1 MKIADYERA
10 VLAALLQNPEVR
22 NPVASELTEDKFGY
36 GPGFDRSDSHKLIYQ
51 AILDLMLAKK
61 PVDLSNIERQLNDN
75 LELAGGSVYLRSLQK
90 VPDKLGLSIQNQE
103 AIFSWVRFIDNTGR
117 LRHSGMVIGKYN
129 QMYNDFE
136 KLAISTESVD
146 QFLSTMIS
154 ELQTAQGLMRHGYV
168 PFSEGV
174 AAFRRRLEL
183 SVKGQITDVLP
194 IGWPSLFNQGL
205 PPRQSLVVISGLESS
220 GKTQLALQILLGRAI
235 QMRVNNRP
243 GCVAI
248 NSYEMPLDQLVKRMA
263 CCLTGVNGQELMQG
277 KYGPESKEVKRIH
290 NALDFIDGLG
300 NIYGDDS
307 QIMKSEAIHW
317 HSNALH
323 VSHGPLTDMVIDYAE
338 LVPDKAESE
347 ELRVSRVFK
356 NAGRLRAIGTTAYVL
371 SQVNRQWGN
380 KAKVASVDQLRYSG
394 AAGHVADVVMHLY
407 NMPAMKARTVEFK
420 CPDGLDEDKAYIFIQ
435 KYKEGEPKVIPLN
448 WNGSYTRFS
457 DPMLDTRFGK
467 PSLYE
472 NLSQVKELMAG
483 DY

>member
-10 VLAALLQNPEVR
+10 ILAGLLKNPEVR
-22 NPVASELTEDKFGY
+22 SPVASELTQDKFGY
-36 GPGFDRSDSHKLIYQ
+36 GPGFDQADSHKLIYG

-61 PVDLSNIERQLNDN
+61 PIDLSSVERQLSDD
-75 LELAGGSVYLRSLQK
+75 LELAGGSVYLRNLQK
-90 VPDKLGLSIQNQE
+90 VPDKLGLSIQNRE
-103 AIFSWVRFIDNTGR
+103 AIFSWVRFVDNAGR
-117 LRHSGMVIGKYN
+117 LRHSGMVIDKYAK
-129 QMYNDFE
+129 MYNDLE

-146 QFLSTMIS
+146 QFLSKMIS
-154 ELQTAQGLMRHGYV
+154 EIQTAQGLLRHCYV

-183 SVKGQITDVLP
+183 SAKGQITDVLST
-194 IGWPSLFNQGL
+194 GWPSFFNQGL

-235 QMRVNNRP
+235 QMRINNRP

-248 NSYEMPLDQLVKRMA
+248 NSYEMPIERLVKRMA

-277 KYGPESKEVKRIH
+277 KYGSESKEVKRVH
-290 NALDFIDGLG
+290 NALDFIAGLG

-307 QIMKSEAIHW
+307 QLMGSEAIHW

-323 VSHGPLTDMVIDYAE
+323 VNHGPLTDIVIDYAE

-347 ELRVSRVFK
+347 ELRVSRVYK
-356 NAGRLRAIGTTAYVL
+356 NAGRLRAIGTTAYAI

-380 KAKVASVDQLRYSG
+380 KSKVASLDQLRYSG
-394 AAGHVADVVMHLY
+394 AAGHVADGVWHLY

-420 CPDGLDEDKAYIFIQ
+420 CPNGLNEDLAYLFIQ
-435 KYKEGEPKVIPLN
+435 KYKEGEPKIIPLN
-448 WNGSYTRFS
+448 WEGSCTRFS
-457 DPMLDTRFGK
+457 DPLLTTKFGK
-467 PSLYE
+467 PLLYE
-472 NLSQVKELMAG
+472 NLNEVRELMKG
-483 DY
+483 DF